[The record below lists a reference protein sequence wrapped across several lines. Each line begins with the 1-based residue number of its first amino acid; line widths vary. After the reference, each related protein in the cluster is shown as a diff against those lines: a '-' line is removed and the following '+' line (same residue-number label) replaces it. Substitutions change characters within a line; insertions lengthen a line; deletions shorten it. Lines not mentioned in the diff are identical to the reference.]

1 MSSQWFYFVTDLFSS
16 YSDSEQAFAERK
28 QEMMTIRRRSE
39 SVLEYKEQAHCRLQ
53 EELLRAQQ
61 VGSNVWR
68 HSYESVLTDSNIA
81 WAPVTFKMWKAI

>member
-1 MSSQWFYFVTDLFSS
+1 MSSQRFYFVTDLFSS

-68 HSYESVLTDSNIA
+68 HSALTDSNIA